1 MFNKDIGIDLGTVN
15 ILIYVK
21 GQGIVLSEPSVVV
34 VDEETKRPI
43 AFGKEAFDML
53 GRTPGKI
60 KVIKPMKNNENTK
73 TTLSI
78 NIEEYRREEFL
89 SKLEESKKQYK
100 EGKVHSAKKVFKELR
115 EKYGY

>member
-1 MFNKDIGIDLGTVN
+1 MD
-15 ILIYVK
+15 
-21 GQGIVLSEPSVVV
+21 
-34 VDEETKRPI
+34 
-43 AFGKEAFDML
+43 GKSN
-53 GRTPGKI
+53 

-100 EGKVHSAKKVFKELR
+100 FIVRKKYLRNWEKNMDISNYEVTLTDVAKEEIENIYAYILENLH
-115 EKYGY
+115 EKTDYLKLLEN

>member
-1 MFNKDIGIDLGTVN
+1 MYYSNHIKKGCDIMQKEITIRGCEKMD
-15 ILIYVK
+15 
-21 GQGIVLSEPSVVV
+21 
-34 VDEETKRPI
+34 
-43 AFGKEAFDML
+43 GKSN
-53 GRTPGKI
+53 

>member
-1 MFNKDIGIDLGTVN
+1 MCYNNHMKKGCDIMQKEITIRRCEKMD
-15 ILIYVK
+15 
-21 GQGIVLSEPSVVV
+21 
-34 VDEETKRPI
+34 
-43 AFGKEAFDML
+43 GKSN
-53 GRTPGKI
+53 

-115 EKYGY
+115 EKYGYQ

>member
-1 MFNKDIGIDLGTVN
+1 MQKEITIRGCEKMD
-15 ILIYVK
+15 
-21 GQGIVLSEPSVVV
+21 
-34 VDEETKRPI
+34 
-43 AFGKEAFDML
+43 GKSN
-53 GRTPGKI
+53 

-78 NIEEYRREEFL
+78 TIEEYRREEFL

>member
-1 MFNKDIGIDLGTVN
+1 MQKEITIRGCEKMD
-15 ILIYVK
+15 
-21 GQGIVLSEPSVVV
+21 
-34 VDEETKRPI
+34 
-43 AFGKEAFDML
+43 GKSKA
-53 GRTPGKI
+53 
-60 KVIKPMKNNENTK
+60 IKPTKNNENKK
-73 TTLSI
+73 TMLSI

>member
-1 MFNKDIGIDLGTVN
+1 MQKEITIRGCEKMD
-15 ILIYVK
+15 
-21 GQGIVLSEPSVVV
+21 
-34 VDEETKRPI
+34 
-43 AFGKEAFDML
+43 GKSN
-53 GRTPGKI
+53 
-60 KVIKPMKNNENTK
+60 KVIKP
-73 TTLSI
+73 I

>member
-1 MFNKDIGIDLGTVN
+1 MQKEITIRGCEKMD
-15 ILIYVK
+15 
-21 GQGIVLSEPSVVV
+21 
-34 VDEETKRPI
+34 
-43 AFGKEAFDML
+43 GKS
-53 GRTPGKI
+53 

>member
-1 MFNKDIGIDLGTVN
+1 MQKEITIRGCEKMD
-15 ILIYVK
+15 
-21 GQGIVLSEPSVVV
+21 
-34 VDEETKRPI
+34 
-43 AFGKEAFDML
+43 GKS
-53 GRTPGKI
+53 
-60 KVIKPMKNNENTK
+60 KVIKLTKNNENKETM
-73 TTLSI
+73 LSI